1 MNKNLKFV
9 LLCLLISGCDG
20 FSIDNLRQNSKNFI
34 NISDAL
40 QSNMENK
47 VSTEN
52 RKQTIQQLLDHAGA
66 KSHIKDPSRNLFKS
80 AVEND
85 PSVIAI
91 SHELSAMQ
99 ASADVTKS
107 QKDFQVFGTLYGG
120 MEDVSDDLKGIA
132 LVLNANRLI
141 FDGGALDAQI
151 TTQNFSV
158 QSKLYALRA
167 RIDERLLHLA
177 SIWVELERYVTL
189 NKKIEDRVAVLSP
202 LINKLQQVAEAGL
215 GDVSQVA
222 AAQRTV
228 TKYKSLKLMWQKSL
242 KRQSKF
248 CKCIWITA

>member
-1 MNKNLKFV
+1 
-9 LLCLLISGCDG
+9 
-20 FSIDNLRQNSKNFI
+20 
-34 NISDAL
+34 
-40 QSNMENK
+40 
-47 VSTEN
+47 
-52 RKQTIQQLLDHAGA
+52 
-66 KSHIKDPSRNLFKS
+66 
-80 AVEND
+80 
-85 PSVIAI
+85 
-91 SHELSAMQ
+91 MQ
-99 ASADVTKS
+99 ASADVTNKKTS
-107 QKDFQVFGTLYGG
+107 GLALYGG
-120 MEDVSDDLKGIA
+120 MEDVSDDSKGIA

-222 AAQRTV
+222 AARGLLQ
-228 TKYKSLKLMWQKSL
+228 KYKSLADVAESL
-242 KRQSKF
+242 KRQR
-248 CKCIWITA
+248 